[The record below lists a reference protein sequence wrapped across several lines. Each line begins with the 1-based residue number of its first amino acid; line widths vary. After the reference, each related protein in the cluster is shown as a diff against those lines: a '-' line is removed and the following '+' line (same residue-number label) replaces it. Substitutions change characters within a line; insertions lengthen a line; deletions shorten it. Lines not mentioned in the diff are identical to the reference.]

1 MINIEQEKQMTCGAI
16 MSLKEVGIHIGRK
29 DKECIIK
36 WLKGNNITIHRL
48 VKLVYVYK
56 VDFECAMILPHVK
69 DRQRKD
75 PKGWQ
80 AYCQKTIKNEA
91 LFELIMLELKI
102 MVNYRPTTKVKRNK
116 SDEELYKQ
124 LLS

>member
-1 MINIEQEKQMTCGAI
+1 MTDKEEKEMNCSAIIN
-16 MSLKEVGIHIGRK
+16 LKDIGVHIGRK
-29 DKECIIK
+29 DKECIKK
-36 WLKGNNITIHRL
+36 WLWENKITIHRL
-48 VKLVYVYK
+48 AKLTFVYK

-80 AYCQKTIKNEA
+80 AYYQKTIKNEA
-91 LFELIMLELKI
+91 LFELIMLELK
-102 MVNYRPTTKVKRNK
+102 VNVQYKPTTKVKRSK

-124 LLS
+124 LLT